1 MKIATVILLAL
12 SFSTFAAVVES
23 GIDSKQAEI
32 TSTGIAG
39 MFITAGRI
47 VAGEVP
53 ATMSN
58 IGASNSAGSS
68 ELARWRM
75 LDS

>member
-12 SFSTFAAVVES
+12 LLSTFAAVVKS

-39 MFITAGRI
+39 ISITAARSG
-47 VAGEVP
+47 AGEVP

-58 IGASNSAGSS
+58 KGESNSAWSS

>member
-39 MFITAGRI
+39 MSITAARSG
-47 VAGEVP
+47 AGEVP
-53 ATMSN
+53 RDDVEQGRVEFGGEFR
-58 IGASNSAGSS
+58 IGS
-68 ELARWRM
+68 LTDVR
-75 LDS
+75 

>member
-23 GIDSKQAEI
+23 GIDSKQAEV

-39 MFITAGRI
+39 MSITAARSG
-47 VAGEVP
+47 AGEVP

-58 IGASNSAGSS
+58 KGESNSAGSF
-68 ELARWRM
+68 E
-75 LDS
+75 